1 MKRTKNA
8 RQVIKMFDSSENF
21 GILRSTYEIRKLLT
35 EGEEEP
41 VEEEQPQIKTLKSVF
56 EQFSIDQAGLDNKTF
71 LKLVTDSGLLDK
83 KL

>member
-1 MKRTKNA
+1 
-8 RQVIKMFDSSENF
+8 MFDSSENF

-71 LKLVTDSGLLDK
+71 LKLVTDCGLLDK

>member
-1 MKRTKNA
+1 M
-8 RQVIKMFDSSENF
+8 
-21 GILRSTYEIRKLLT
+21 
-35 EGEEEP
+35 
-41 VEEEQPQIKTLKSVF
+41 EEEQPQIKTLKSVF